1 MDILGIDIG
10 GTGIKAAIVDTDQGT
25 LRTERLRVLT
35 PHPSTPSAVSKAV
48 ARVVQQ
54 FDWKGP
60 IGCTFPAI
68 VSSGVIRS
76 AANVDKGWIGLNGQ
90 DLLSKATGRPVVLLN
105 DADAAGIA
113 ELRFGAG
120 RGQPGLVILLTLGTG
135 IGSALL
141 YDGRLVPNAELGH
154 LEIRG
159 RDAEKRC
166 SEVVRQKKKMS
177 WKRWA
182 RRLNEYLNRLEFL
195 FSPDLFI
202 IGGGASHN
210 QDKFLP
216 RLKTRAPVVVA
227 HFLNEAGIIGA
238 ALAAADHAQKSA

>member
-120 RGQPGLVILLTLGTG
+120 RGQPGLV
-135 IGSALL
+135 
-141 YDGRLVPNAELGH
+141 
-154 LEIRG
+154 
-159 RDAEKRC
+159 
-166 SEVVRQKKKMS
+166 
-177 WKRWA
+177 
-182 RRLNEYLNRLEFL
+182 
-195 FSPDLFI
+195 
-202 IGGGASHN
+202 
-210 QDKFLP
+210 
-216 RLKTRAPVVVA
+216 
-227 HFLNEAGIIGA
+227 
-238 ALAAADHAQKSA
+238 